1 VSDLAQ
7 ADLAFIQSSGRN
19 PTFVARQLE
28 MLRGGWRSVHV
39 SRPAAIGDGI
49 EQIQESD
56 EDSLRDLH
64 ARAAAAGRISSF
76 VPASG
81 SGTRLF
87 QSLLSLRREQST
99 DLAQVRARAAAGDA
113 VAQDALVVL
122 DNIRQ
127 FAIWPDLE
135 KRGCAPESLGDIF
148 EALFSPTGLQCH
160 ELPKGLI
167 PYHLYD
173 EGVRTAFA
181 EHLREAAALG
191 TDARRHC
198 RVHFTVG
205 ETHQALFEEAARR
218 EQALLERDLHIT
230 FDISFSVQAPVTD
243 AIGVG
248 ADGQILRDDA
258 GRIAFRPGG
267 HGALLANL
275 AATDG
280 DIVLIKNIDNI
291 AREEFLPRIV
301 DARRMI
307 SGLLLRVEGD
317 VHNEL
322 RMLRDG
328 GDPRPALDL
337 LAARF
342 GVRPAAAPAGDAALR
357 EWAIAQLDRPLRV
370 CGVVATQEHAG
381 GRPFWIPTPDRGD
394 TLQLVEGAEVDMNEA
409 HEREMFKRSGHF
421 NPVDLA
427 CAIRDVDGQ
436 PYDLEKFTVPGRPL
450 IARKVVG
457 GVPSAVY
464 EHPGL
469 WNGGM
474 GLWNTIFVEVP
485 GFIFNP
491 VKSLADLWTPA
502 HRPPVI
508 E

>member
-1 VSDLAQ
+1 LNDFAQ
-7 ADLAFIQSSGRN
+7 ADLAFIHSSGRS
-19 PTFVARQLE
+19 PTQVARQLE

-49 EQIQESD
+49 EQVRES
-56 EDSLRDLH
+56 EEASLRDLQ
-64 ARAAAAGRISSF
+64 ARAAASGRVSSF

-87 QSLLSLRREQST
+87 QSLLGLHREQCT
-99 DLAQVRARAAAGDA
+99 DLDRVRERAAAGDA
-113 VAQDALVVL
+113 AAQDALVVL

-127 FAIWPDLE
+127 FAIWPELE
-135 KRGCAPESLGDIF
+135 KRGCAPESLGDVF
-148 EALFSPTGLQCH
+148 GNLFSTTGLQYH

-167 PYHLYD
+167 PYHLYGS
-173 EGVRTAFA
+173 GVRTAFA

-191 TDARRHC
+191 TDARDHC

-205 ETHQALFEEAARR
+205 EAHQALFEEAARR
-218 EQALLERDLHIT
+218 EQALLERELGIT
-230 FDISFSVQAPVTD
+230 FDIGFSVQAPATD
-243 AIGVG
+243 AIGVD
-248 ADGQILRDDA
+248 ADGQILRDAA

-267 HGALLANL
+267 HGALLVNL
-275 AATDG
+275 AAMGG

-307 SGLLLRVEGD
+307 CGLLLRVETD
-317 VHNEL
+317 VRTEL

-328 GDPRPALDL
+328 SDPRPALDL

-342 GVRPAAAPAGDAALR
+342 GVRPAAASGGDAALR

-394 TLQLVEGAEVDMNEA
+394 TLQLVEGAEVDMTSA

-427 CAIRDVDGQ
+427 CSIRDAEGK
-436 PYDLEKFTVPGRPL
+436 PYDLDRFAVSDRAL
-450 IARKVVG
+450 IARKAVG
-457 GVPSAVY
+457 GVTSAVY

-502 HRPPVI
+502 HRPPASA
-508 E
+508 